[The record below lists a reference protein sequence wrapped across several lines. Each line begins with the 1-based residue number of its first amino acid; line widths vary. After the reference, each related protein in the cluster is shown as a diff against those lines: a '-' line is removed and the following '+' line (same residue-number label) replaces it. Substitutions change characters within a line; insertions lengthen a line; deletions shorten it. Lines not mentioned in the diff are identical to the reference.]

1 MKMDQSK
8 MCRFSSIL
16 LVIAVILPAALS
28 QSLPSVTVVSTT
40 YQANTGGSVTLQCT
54 ASGNPGVTVIT
65 WLKTVNSVEST
76 ITIDGSKYQQ
86 GTTSNPSLV
95 ITSLATSD
103 TATYVCRATNS
114 IGFTDSQDIQL
125 TVTGAPTVIIGQSA
139 YNVNTG
145 VNSVTLVCTVNNN
158 GAALTGVSWTRNG
171 ATLTI
176 DGTKYQNANTG
187 TPSLTITSPTNAD
200 DGTYVC
206 SASNSQGT
214 TSSTPT
220 TLTVTSNPPDVTI
233 AQTAFGAQVSTTITL
248 GCTVNSD
255 TTVISVFWQRDIG
268 SGTETITVDG
278 INFSGSTPTVPS
290 LTIINADTTDSGS
303 YQCFATNAAGT
314 SSSAIASV
322 TIVSAV
328 PTVTVAQ
335 SAYSITTGTSVT
347 LTCTVSS
354 ATTVTSVFWQ
364 RTIGGNTVTLTID
377 NVNYSGSSPSTP
389 SLTVIAA
396 DSGDVGSYTCF
407 AVNNAG
413 TGNSA
418 ATTLSVTGNAPTV
431 TVGSSSYSTT
441 TGTTFTLQCTV
452 TSSLTI
458 TNVFWQRTINGVTNS
473 LTIDNVN
480 YSGATTSSP
489 SLTIISADSGD
500 TGTYTCFGSN
510 TAGTSS
516 ATTQLTVTGA
526 APTVTVGSTSYST
539 TTGTTFTLQCTVT
552 SSLTIN
558 NVFWQRTFNGV
569 TTTLTIDNV
578 NYSGATTSS
587 PSLTIISADSGDT
600 GTYTCFGS
608 NAAGTSSAT
617 TQLTVTG
624 TAPTVTVGSTAYST
638 TTGTTFTLQCTV
650 TSSLTITN
658 VFWQRT
664 INGVTNTLTIDNV
677 NYSGVST
684 SSPSL
689 TIISVDPTDTGT
701 YTCFGANAAGTSSA
715 TTQLTVTGSIP
726 VVSVGQAS
734 YSVTTGTTIT
744 LACTVSADPTHTT
757 VFWRRDVGSGTESL
771 TIDNVNYSGSQVNTP
786 SLTVISTEIADSGTY
801 TCFATNA
808 VGTGQSS
815 TTLTVSGT
823 IPTATINE
831 ATATGLIASTIVL
844 SCTVSGNP
852 AVSSVFWQ
860 KTANSITENVNIDD
874 VKFSG
879 STTNFPSLIIFNAA
893 SSDSGD
899 YQCFAVNDVGTGQ
912 SSTIT
917 LTVTGTVPT
926 TTVTQSFY
934 TATTGTS
941 ITLGCTVSNANPAHT
956 NVFWQRNVGTG
967 TQSITIDNVN
977 YSGSQVGTP
986 SLTVINVDPTDSG
999 TYSCFATNAVGTST
1013 GSTTTLTVTGNLPVV
1028 TVAQTVYSVTTGTT
1042 VTLQCSVSANPT
1054 HTSVFWQFTP
1064 TNGGTTTLTIDNV
1077 NYAGSSVSSPS
1088 LVVFNTNSG
1097 DQGTYT
1103 CFATNQVGTGQSAQV
1118 SLSVTGSLPVVT
1130 VAQNAYSV
1138 TTGQSITLGCT
1149 VSATPTHTNVFW
1161 QRIDNGVASTLNI
1174 DGVKYT
1180 GSTVNG
1186 PSLTINSA
1194 SSNDATVYTC
1204 SATNAVGTGT
1214 SGQTSLSVTGN
1225 LPVVTVSQ
1233 TVYSVATGQS
1243 VTLQCSVSANPTH
1256 TSVFWQFTPTNG
1268 GTTTLTIDNVNYAGS
1283 SVSSPSLVV
1292 FNANSGDQGTYTCFA
1307 TNQVGTGQSA
1317 QVSLSVTGSLPVVLV
1332 DQAQYSVITGQT
1344 VTLGCT
1350 VTATPGHTS
1359 VLWRR
1364 SLNGVETLITID
1376 GTKYQGATV
1385 ANPDLTI
1392 TNAAAGDGAQYL
1404 CTATNVVGTGT
1415 STVTELIVTGNIPVV
1430 TVSQTVYSVT
1440 TGQAVTLQCSVSA
1453 NPTHTSVF
1461 WQFTPTNGG
1470 TTTLTIDNVN
1480 YAGSSVSSPSLVV
1493 FNTNS
1498 GDQGTYTCFATNQVG
1513 TGQSAQ
1519 VSLSVTGSL
1528 PVVTIA
1534 QNAYSVTTGQSITL
1548 GCTVS
1553 ATPTHTNVFWQR
1565 IDNGV
1570 STTLTIDG
1578 SKYTGSTVNGPSLT
1592 INSASSNDATVY
1604 TCSATNAVGTGTS
1617 GQTSLSVTG
1626 NIPVVTVSQTVY
1638 SVTTGTTVT
1647 LQCSVSANPTHT
1659 SVFWQFTPT
1668 NGGTTTLTIDNVN
1681 YAGSSVSS
1689 PSLVVFN
1696 TNSGDQGTYTC
1707 FATNQVGTGQS
1718 AQVSLSVTG
1727 SIPVVTVDQAQYSV
1741 ITGQTVTLGCT
1752 VTATPGHTN
1761 VFWQRTL
1768 NGVTNTLTIDG
1779 NKYQGVTVAN
1789 PDLTITNA
1797 VAGDQAVY
1805 SCSATNIVGTGTST
1819 TTTLTVTGNLPIVTI
1834 AQNTYS
1840 VTTGQS
1846 ITLGCTVS
1854 ATPTHTNVFWQ
1865 RIDNGVATTL
1875 NLDGIKYSGST
1886 VNGPSLTINSAN
1898 SNDATVYTCSA
1909 TNAVGTGTSGQTTL
1923 SVTGNLPI
1931 VTISQNTYSVTTGQS
1946 ITLVCTV
1953 SATPT
1958 HTNVFWQR
1966 IDNGVATTLNID
1978 GVKYSGSTVNGPSL
1992 TINSANSNDATVYTC
2007 SATNAVGTGTSGQTT
2022 LTVTGSIPV
2031 VTVDQ
2036 AQNSVITGQT
2046 VTLGCTVTATPGHTT
2061 VFWQRTL
2068 NGNTNSITIDGTKY
2082 QGATVANPD
2091 LTITNAVAG
2100 DQAVYTCSATN
2111 IVGTGTS
2118 TTTTLTVTGSIPVV
2132 TVDQAQYSVIT
2143 GQTVTLG
2150 CTVAATPGHTSVFWQ
2165 RTLNGNT
2172 NTLTIDGTKYQG
2184 ATLANPDLI
2193 ITNAVAGDQAVY
2205 TCSATNIVG
2214 TGTSTT
2220 TTLTVTGSLP
2230 IVTIAQNAYSVTTGQ
2245 SITLGCTVSATPT
2258 HTNVF
2263 WQRIDN
2269 GVATTL
2275 TIDGTKYTGSTVNG
2289 PSLTINSASS
2299 NDATVYTCSAT
2310 NTVGTGTSG
2319 QTTLTVTGS
2328 IPVVTVDQ
2336 AQYSVITGQTVTLGC
2351 TVAATPG
2358 HTSVFWQRTLNGN
2371 TNTLTIDGTKYQG
2384 ATVAN
2389 PDLIIT
2395 NAVAGDQAVYTCSA
2409 TNIVGTGTSTTTTL
2423 TVTGSLP
2430 IVTIAQNTYSVT
2442 TGQSITLGCTVSA
2455 TPTHTNVFWQR
2466 IDNGVATTLNI
2477 DGVKYSGSTV
2487 NGPSLTINSA
2497 NSNDATV
2504 YTCSATNAVGTGTS
2518 GQTTLTVTGS
2528 LPIVTI
2534 AQNAYSVTT
2543 GQSITLGCTVSATPT
2558 HTNVF
2563 WQRIDNGVATTL
2575 TIDGSKYTG
2584 STVNGP
2590 SLTINSASS
2599 NDATVYTCSATNAV
2613 GTGTSGQTAL
2623 SVTGSIPVVTVD
2635 QAQYSV
2641 ITGQTVTLGCTVT
2654 ATPGHN
2660 SVFWQRTLNGV
2671 TSTLTIDGNKYQ
2683 GATVANPDLIIT
2695 NAVAGDQ
2702 AVYTC
2707 SATNIVGTGTS
2718 TTTTLTVTGSLPIVT
2733 IAQNAYSVTTGQSI
2747 TLVCT
2752 VSATPTHTNVF
2763 WQRIDNGVA
2772 STLNIDGVKYS
2783 GSTVN
2788 GPSLTINSAS
2798 SNDATVYTCSAT
2810 NAVGTGTSGQT
2821 TLTVTGSIP
2830 VVTVDQ
2836 AQYSVITGQTVTLG
2850 CTVTATPGH
2859 TSVFWQRTLN
2869 GVTNTLTIDGAK
2881 YQGATVAN
2889 PDLIITNAV
2898 AGDQAVYTCS
2908 ATNIV
2913 GTGTSTTT
2921 TLTVTGSLPIVTI
2934 AQNAYSVTTG
2944 QSITLVCTVSA
2955 TPTHTNVFWQ
2965 RIDNGV
2971 ATTLTIDGSKYTGS
2985 TVNGPSLTINSASSN
3000 DATVYTC
3007 SATNAV
3013 GTGTSGQ
3020 TTLTVTGS
3028 IPVVTVDQAQYSVI
3042 TGQTVTLGCTVAAT
3056 PGHTTV
3062 FWQRTLNGVTSTLN
3076 IDGAKYQGA
3085 TVANP
3090 DLTITNSVANDQA
3103 VYTCSATNIVGTG
3116 TSTTTTLTVT
3126 GSLPIV
3132 TIAQNAYSVT
3142 TGQSITLGCTVSA
3155 TPTHTNVFWQRI
3167 DNGVATT
3174 LTIDGSKYTGS
3185 TVNGPSLTIN
3195 SANSN
3200 DATVYTCS
3208 ATNAVGTG
3216 TSGQTALSVT
3226 GSIPVVTV
3234 DQAQYSVITGQ
3245 TVTLGC
3251 TVAATPGHTSA
3262 FWQRTLNGV
3271 TSTLTIDGNKYQGST
3286 VANPDLTITNAV
3298 ASDLAVYTCSATN
3311 IVGTGTSTTT
3321 TLTVTGSIPVVT
3333 VDQAQYSVITGQ
3345 TVTLGC
3351 TVTATPVH
3359 TSVFWRKT
3367 LNGVTSSVTV
3377 DGNKYQGATVA
3388 NPDLIITNA
3397 VAGDQAVYTCSAT
3410 NIVGTGTSTTT
3421 TLTVTGSLPIVTIA
3435 QNTYSV
3441 TTGQSITLGCTVS
3454 ATPTHTNVFWQRIDN
3469 GVATTLTIDGS
3480 KYTGS
3485 TVNGPSLT
3493 INSASSND
3501 ATVYT
3506 CSATNAVGTGT
3517 SGQTTLS
3524 VTGNVPVVTVDQA
3537 QYSVITGQTVTLGCT
3552 VTATPGH
3559 TSVLWRKLLNGVT
3572 SNVVIDNSK
3581 YQGATVANPDLTIT
3595 NAVAGDQ
3602 AVYTC
3607 SATNIVGTGTSTT
3620 TTLTVTGNLPIVTIA
3635 QNTYSVTTGQS
3646 ITLGCSVSATPTHTN
3661 VFWQRIDNGVATT
3674 LTIDGSKY
3682 TGSTVN
3688 GPSLTINSANSNDA
3702 TVYTCSA
3709 TNAVGTGTSGQTT
3722 LAVTGSIPV
3731 VTVDQAQYSVI
3742 TGQTVTL
3749 GCTVTATP
3757 GHTSVFWQRTL
3768 NGVTS
3773 TLSIDGTKYQGATV
3787 ANPDLTITNAV
3798 AGDQAVYTCSATNIV
3813 GTGTSTTTTLTV
3825 TGSLPIVTV
3834 AQNAYSVVT
3843 GQTITL
3849 GCTVSA
3855 TPTHTNVFWQRIDNG
3870 VATTLTI
3877 DGTKYSGSTVN
3888 NPSLTIFS
3896 SAANDATV
3904 YTCSA
3909 TNAVGTG
3916 TSGQTTLAVTG
3927 SIPVVTI
3934 AQPAYSVITG
3944 QTVVLQCIVSADP
3957 THTQVFWQRTVNG
3970 NTNNV
3975 AIDGN
3980 KFQGSVPN
3988 TPSLTITNAAS
3999 SDQATYTCSA
4009 TNAVG
4014 TGTSTSTTLTVTGSI
4029 PVVTVA
4035 QSSYSVITGSTATLE
4050 CTVSADP
4057 THTTVFWQRIVN
4069 GVSTNI
4075 VIDGNNYAGSSVNSP
4090 SLQVFNANSGD
4101 EGVYICFATN
4111 IVGTGQSAQTT
4122 LTVTG
4127 NLPVVVIAQNA
4138 YSVITGQSITLGCT
4152 VTATPS
4158 HTNVYWQRI
4167 DNGVASTLTI
4177 DGTKYTGSTVNG
4189 PSLTINNAE
4198 NNDQTT
4204 YTCSATN
4211 AVGTGTS
4218 GQTTLTVTGNVPVV
4232 NIMQNQYNVV
4242 TGTTATLECV
4252 VSADPAHFSVYW
4264 QRVQNGIT
4272 ENIQIDGVNYGGST
4286 VSDPSLVVF
4295 NANTADQ
4302 GVYIC
4307 FATNIVGTGQSAQTV
4322 LSVTGSLPVVVIAQN
4337 AYSVT
4342 TGQSI
4347 TLGCTVTAT
4356 PSHTNVYWQRIDNGV
4371 ASTLTI
4377 DGSKYTGSTVNGPS
4391 LTINNAAANDQTTY
4405 TCSATNAVGT
4415 GTSGQT
4421 TLTVTGSPPVPTI
4434 TQNAYSVI
4442 TGQSITLECTVQ
4454 SDPAHTT
4461 VFWQRFVN
4469 GQAQSITIDGTKY
4482 LGATVN
4488 SASLVIN
4495 NAVSADQGVYIC
4507 FATNIVGTGQ
4517 SGQTVLS
4524 VTGSIPVVTIAQPSY
4539 SAITGQSVTLECT
4552 VSANPTHSQVFW
4564 QRIDNGVATTINL
4577 NNVNKYSG
4585 STVNSPSLTILNVA
4599 SNDQALYTCS
4609 ATNVVGTGTS
4619 TQTTLTV
4626 TGSIP
4631 VVTIQQPTYSVITGQ
4646 SVTLTCVVTATPQ
4659 HTTVFWQRVVNG
4671 QSQSITIDN
4680 SKYSGATVSS
4690 PSITISNAEA
4700 ADGGVYICF
4709 ATNIV
4714 GTGQS
4719 SQTTLTVTGTL
4730 PVVTIAQASYSVI
4743 TGQSITLGCTVSADP
4758 LHTQVY
4764 WQRVINGVS
4773 NVITID
4779 GNKYAGSTVNSP
4791 DLVIFNAASGDIATY
4806 TCSAVNAVGT
4816 GTSATTTLTVTGSP
4830 PTVTI
4835 AQQSYTITIGTTV
4848 TIECTVSSTPTH
4860 TSVFWQR
4867 VINGQTESITI
4878 DGTNFGG
4885 STVGSASLIVFN
4897 ADQADEGTYICF
4909 ATNVVGTGQS
4919 SPTALV
4925 VTGSIPVVTVQQTQY
4940 SIVTG
4945 NDVTIQCTVTADPA
4959 HTSVFWERTIGG
4971 VTTQLNIDNVN
4982 YAGSQVNNPSLTVL
4996 SATTADS
5003 GVYVCKASNVVGTG
5017 QSSSVQLSVTGN
5029 VPSVVVPQPS
5039 YSVLTGSS
5047 VTLVCTVSGS
5057 PTHTSVQWLRV
5068 VNGVNQAVNIGTSG
5082 KYAGS
5087 TVSVP
5092 SLTINGAQSSDQGQY
5107 ICTASNVVGTGQS
5120 SVTTLSVTGSLPV
5133 VTVAQANYNVITG
5146 GTITLVCTINASPA
5160 ATTMA
5165 WRRLVGGASEPINID
5180 NSKYTG
5186 GAINNPSLTITNA
5199 QNSDEGFYICQAT
5212 NVVGTGES
5220 TNTYLDVTGTIPV
5233 VTISQNSYNVL
5244 VGSSVTIDCTV
5255 SAVPTHTSVEWRKIT
5270 NTGGNTVTTPIV
5282 IDNINFS
5289 GGSVNS
5295 PDLTVITA
5303 EDSDEAFY
5311 VCTATNSVGLGT
5323 SNQAFLSVDGGP
5335 PTVQVPQTSYSI
5347 ITGGTITLQCNVFGN
5362 PAVTSVSWTRS
5373 INNGPF
5379 LTINIDGTSFSGSA
5393 VNNPSLTVINADST
5407 DLGVYRCSATN
5418 SIGTAQSSDVTLS
5431 VTGDP
5436 PTVTVSQTSYNV
5448 ITGSDITIQCSVT
5461 AIPAASTVFWEKTVN
5476 GVTNRL
5482 TIDQVAYGG
5491 STTSSPS
5498 LIVYSAQAD
5507 DSGVYV
5513 CKASNAVG
5521 TGQSDQV
5528 TISVTGAAPV
5538 VTIAQASYTVTT
5550 GTTATLVCTVV
5561 ATPQASVVRWKKTA
5575 NGVTTTITINNAKYS
5590 GGSVTSPTLVISS
5603 AENSDVGFYV
5613 CEATNAVGTGT
5624 SSQTYLE
5631 ITGDLPIVQVL
5642 QPFYTVTKG
5651 QSVTLECTV
5660 SGTPVATSVSWE
5672 RTSAGVTTVVTIDN
5686 NQYQGS
5692 TANSPSLVISA
5703 ADSID
5708 TGTYVCTATNTVG
5721 TRRSTSTSLTVTGDI
5736 PTVAIPDPSYT
5747 VVTGFSVTIPCTV
5760 SADPPA
5766 SSVTWSRQDTINDTP
5781 TVLTIDNTNYSG
5793 GSTSTPSL
5801 TINNAADSDQGFY
5814 ICSAANSIGTGTSGQ
5829 SYLTVTGDP
5838 PTVTIPSNA
5847 YSVLTGNSIQIPCNV
5862 VASPPATV
5870 VTWSKIVST
5879 GGTDV
5884 TSTITI
5890 DGSKYQG
5897 SNIGNPSLR
5906 INNANNDDQASYVC
5920 SATNSVGSADSI
5932 RTFLTVSG
5940 SIPQVTLAAAFT
5952 TVLGTSV
5959 TLDCTVSASPQAH
5972 SIYWEFIRNGVT
5984 TTLTIDGTKFVGSA
5998 VNNPSLTI
6006 NSATADDEGNYI
6018 CNAVNSV
6025 GLGKSSQAY
6034 LTVTGNVPSV
6044 VISQPS
6050 YTAVIGESVTID
6062 CDYSSTPDATS
6073 IYWNKIVNQQ
6083 TTRITVTQTNEYSG
6097 ATLSNPS
6104 LTISNTDRDDQAFY
6118 RCIVTN
6124 DVGEGQSGQVYLYIT
6139 GNLPTVTVPQSSY
6152 SVSLEDQVTI
6162 TCVVTATP
6170 AATSVSWEYTN
6181 SAGNTMPVD
6190 FTNSRFSG
6198 GTVASPSL
6206 TIASAVLGDQGSYK
6220 CKASNSVGEGE
6231 SSETYLYVTGTRP
6244 IVRVTVSAYT
6254 VDIGGQA
6261 ILACVV
6267 ESNPPATTVTWNKIV
6282 DGAST
6287 DISTTASK
6295 YDGATVSSPSLVINN
6310 LALSDQG
6317 SYRCNARNSVGVGSS
6332 GLTSLIVAYAPR
6344 NTVVD
6349 PAAVTRREQESFT
6362 SECSTDANPAASYQ
6376 WIKDSTSQI
6385 VSNEKILQIS
6395 NIDRGHA
6402 GTYTCTAT
6410 NTQGSDTAKLSVDV
6424 QYKPISTV
6432 TVEEA
6437 TVTLSLNAQK
6447 NLECNTVANPAVQ
6460 TYRWLK
6466 DGTDIANADSL
6477 VYQVTITD
6485 TTSYGVYTCYA
6496 TNVIGQSSAIAFT
6509 VQSGDV
6515 VTTTAAPTDVGLT
6528 TGVIIAIVIAAVVF
6542 LLIVIIAVCCC
6553 VTHGVCRTDE
6563 PYETKRIIVEKPAMV
6578 REPTFV
6584 MPRHEVLALQEESFY
6599 RVPSG
6604 TAYRYL
6610 PQISDTYYESEGLK
6624 ADRRS
6629 YTASSIH

>member
-2230 IVTIAQNAYSVTTGQ
+2230 IVTIAQNTYSVTTGQSITLGCSVSATPTHTNVFWQRIDSGVASTLNIDGVKYSGSTVNGPSLTINSANSNDATVYTCSATNAVGTGTSGQTTLTVTGSLPIVTIAQNAYSVTTGQ

-2395 NAVAGDQAVYTCSA
+2395 NAVAGDQ
-2409 TNIVGTGTSTTTTL
+2409 
-2423 TVTGSLP
+2423 
-2430 IVTIAQNTYSVT
+2430 
-2442 TGQSITLGCTVSA
+2442 
-2455 TPTHTNVFWQR
+2455 
-2466 IDNGVATTLNI
+2466 
-2477 DGVKYSGSTV
+2477 
-2487 NGPSLTINSA
+2487 
-2497 NSNDATV
+2497 
-2504 YTCSATNAVGTGTS
+2504 
-2518 GQTTLTVTGS
+2518 
-2528 LPIVTI
+2528 
-2534 AQNAYSVTT
+2534 
-2543 GQSITLGCTVSATPT
+2543 
-2558 HTNVF
+2558 
-2563 WQRIDNGVATTL
+2563 
-2575 TIDGSKYTG
+2575 
-2584 STVNGP
+2584 
-2590 SLTINSASS
+2590 
-2599 NDATVYTCSATNAV
+2599 
-2613 GTGTSGQTAL
+2613 
-2623 SVTGSIPVVTVD
+2623 
-2635 QAQYSV
+2635 
-2641 ITGQTVTLGCTVT
+2641 
-2654 ATPGHN
+2654 
-2660 SVFWQRTLNGV
+2660 
-2671 TSTLTIDGNKYQ
+2671 
-2683 GATVANPDLIIT
+2683 
-2695 NAVAGDQ
+2695 
-2702 AVYTC
+2702 
-2707 SATNIVGTGTS
+2707 
-2718 TTTTLTVTGSLPIVT
+2718 
-2733 IAQNAYSVTTGQSI
+2733 
-2747 TLVCT
+2747 
-2752 VSATPTHTNVF
+2752 
-2763 WQRIDNGVA
+2763 
-2772 STLNIDGVKYS
+2772 
-2783 GSTVN
+2783 
-2788 GPSLTINSAS
+2788 
-2798 SNDATVYTCSAT
+2798 
-2810 NAVGTGTSGQT
+2810 
-2821 TLTVTGSIP
+2821 
-2830 VVTVDQ
+2830 
-2836 AQYSVITGQTVTLG
+2836 
-2850 CTVTATPGH
+2850 
-2859 TSVFWQRTLN
+2859 
-2869 GVTNTLTIDGAK
+2869 
-2881 YQGATVAN
+2881 
-2889 PDLIITNAV
+2889 
-2898 AGDQAVYTCS
+2898 
-2908 ATNIV
+2908 
-2913 GTGTSTTT
+2913 
-2921 TLTVTGSLPIVTI
+2921 
-2934 AQNAYSVTTG
+2934 
-2944 QSITLVCTVSA
+2944 
-2955 TPTHTNVFWQ
+2955 
-2965 RIDNGV
+2965 
-2971 ATTLTIDGSKYTGS
+2971 
-2985 TVNGPSLTINSASSN
+2985 
-3000 DATVYTC
+3000 
-3007 SATNAV
+3007 
-3013 GTGTSGQ
+3013 
-3020 TTLTVTGS
+3020 
-3028 IPVVTVDQAQYSVI
+3028 
-3042 TGQTVTLGCTVAAT
+3042 
-3056 PGHTTV
+3056 
-3062 FWQRTLNGVTSTLN
+3062 
-3076 IDGAKYQGA
+3076 
-3085 TVANP
+3085 
-3090 DLTITNSVANDQA
+3090 
-3103 VYTCSATNIVGTG
+3103 
-3116 TSTTTTLTVT
+3116 
-3126 GSLPIV
+3126 
-3132 TIAQNAYSVT
+3132 
-3142 TGQSITLGCTVSA
+3142 
-3155 TPTHTNVFWQRI
+3155 
-3167 DNGVATT
+3167 
-3174 LTIDGSKYTGS
+3174 
-3185 TVNGPSLTIN
+3185 
-3195 SANSN
+3195 
-3200 DATVYTCS
+3200 
-3208 ATNAVGTG
+3208 
-3216 TSGQTALSVT
+3216 
-3226 GSIPVVTV
+3226 
-3234 DQAQYSVITGQ
+3234 
-3245 TVTLGC
+3245 
-3251 TVAATPGHTSA
+3251 
-3262 FWQRTLNGV
+3262 
-3271 TSTLTIDGNKYQGST
+3271 
-3286 VANPDLTITNAV
+3286 
-3298 ASDLAVYTCSATN
+3298 AVYTCSATN

>member
-1805 SCSATNIVGTGTST
+1805 S
-1819 TTTLTVTGNLPIVTI
+1819 
-1834 AQNTYS
+1834 
-1840 VTTGQS
+1840 
-1846 ITLGCTVS
+1846 
-1854 ATPTHTNVFWQ
+1854 
-1865 RIDNGVATTL
+1865 
-1875 NLDGIKYSGST
+1875 
-1886 VNGPSLTINSAN
+1886 
-1898 SNDATVYTCSA
+1898 
-1909 TNAVGTGTSGQTTL
+1909 
-1923 SVTGNLPI
+1923 
-1931 VTISQNTYSVTTGQS
+1931 
-1946 ITLVCTV
+1946 
-1953 SATPT
+1953 
-1958 HTNVFWQR
+1958 
-1966 IDNGVATTLNID
+1966 
-1978 GVKYSGSTVNGPSL
+1978 
-1992 TINSANSNDATVYTC
+1992 
-2007 SATNAVGTGTSGQTT
+2007 
-2022 LTVTGSIPV
+2022 
-2031 VTVDQ
+2031 
-2036 AQNSVITGQT
+2036 
-2046 VTLGCTVTATPGHTT
+2046 
-2061 VFWQRTL
+2061 
-2068 NGNTNSITIDGTKY
+2068 
-2082 QGATVANPD
+2082 
-2091 LTITNAVAG
+2091 
-2100 DQAVYTCSATN
+2100 
-2111 IVGTGTS
+2111 
-2118 TTTTLTVTGSIPVV
+2118 
-2132 TVDQAQYSVIT
+2132 
-2143 GQTVTLG
+2143 
-2150 CTVAATPGHTSVFWQ
+2150 
-2165 RTLNGNT
+2165 
-2172 NTLTIDGTKYQG
+2172 
-2184 ATLANPDLI
+2184 
-2193 ITNAVAGDQAVY
+2193 
-2205 TCSATNIVG
+2205 
-2214 TGTSTT
+2214 
-2220 TTLTVTGSLP
+2220 
-2230 IVTIAQNAYSVTTGQ
+2230 
-2245 SITLGCTVSATPT
+2245 
-2258 HTNVF
+2258 
-2263 WQRIDN
+2263 
-2269 GVATTL
+2269 
-2275 TIDGTKYTGSTVNG
+2275 
-2289 PSLTINSASS
+2289 
-2299 NDATVYTCSAT
+2299 
-2310 NTVGTGTSG
+2310 
-2319 QTTLTVTGS
+2319 
-2328 IPVVTVDQ
+2328 
-2336 AQYSVITGQTVTLGC
+2336 
-2351 TVAATPG
+2351 
-2358 HTSVFWQRTLNGN
+2358 
-2371 TNTLTIDGTKYQG
+2371 
-2384 ATVAN
+2384 
-2389 PDLIIT
+2389 
-2395 NAVAGDQAVYTCSA
+2395 
-2409 TNIVGTGTSTTTTL
+2409 
-2423 TVTGSLP
+2423 
-2430 IVTIAQNTYSVT
+2430 
-2442 TGQSITLGCTVSA
+2442 
-2455 TPTHTNVFWQR
+2455 
-2466 IDNGVATTLNI
+2466 
-2477 DGVKYSGSTV
+2477 
-2487 NGPSLTINSA
+2487 
-2497 NSNDATV
+2497 
-2504 YTCSATNAVGTGTS
+2504 
-2518 GQTTLTVTGS
+2518 
-2528 LPIVTI
+2528 
-2534 AQNAYSVTT
+2534 
-2543 GQSITLGCTVSATPT
+2543 
-2558 HTNVF
+2558 
-2563 WQRIDNGVATTL
+2563 
-2575 TIDGSKYTG
+2575 
-2584 STVNGP
+2584 
-2590 SLTINSASS
+2590 
-2599 NDATVYTCSATNAV
+2599 
-2613 GTGTSGQTAL
+2613 
-2623 SVTGSIPVVTVD
+2623 
-2635 QAQYSV
+2635 
-2641 ITGQTVTLGCTVT
+2641 
-2654 ATPGHN
+2654 
-2660 SVFWQRTLNGV
+2660 
-2671 TSTLTIDGNKYQ
+2671 
-2683 GATVANPDLIIT
+2683 
-2695 NAVAGDQ
+2695 
-2702 AVYTC
+2702 C

>member
-2230 IVTIAQNAYSVTTGQ
+2230 IVTIAQNTYSVTTGQSITLGCSVSATPTHTNVFWQRIDSGVASTLNIDGVKYSGSTVNGPSLTINSANSNDATVYTCSATNAVGTGTSGQTTLTVTGSLPIVTIAQNAYSVTTGQ

-2898 AGDQAVYTCS
+2898 AGDQ
-2908 ATNIV
+2908 
-2913 GTGTSTTT
+2913 
-2921 TLTVTGSLPIVTI
+2921 
-2934 AQNAYSVTTG
+2934 
-2944 QSITLVCTVSA
+2944 
-2955 TPTHTNVFWQ
+2955 
-2965 RIDNGV
+2965 
-2971 ATTLTIDGSKYTGS
+2971 
-2985 TVNGPSLTINSASSN
+2985 
-3000 DATVYTC
+3000 
-3007 SATNAV
+3007 
-3013 GTGTSGQ
+3013 
-3020 TTLTVTGS
+3020 
-3028 IPVVTVDQAQYSVI
+3028 
-3042 TGQTVTLGCTVAAT
+3042 
-3056 PGHTTV
+3056 
-3062 FWQRTLNGVTSTLN
+3062 
-3076 IDGAKYQGA
+3076 
-3085 TVANP
+3085 
-3090 DLTITNSVANDQA
+3090 
-3103 VYTCSATNIVGTG
+3103 
-3116 TSTTTTLTVT
+3116 
-3126 GSLPIV
+3126 
-3132 TIAQNAYSVT
+3132 
-3142 TGQSITLGCTVSA
+3142 
-3155 TPTHTNVFWQRI
+3155 
-3167 DNGVATT
+3167 
-3174 LTIDGSKYTGS
+3174 
-3185 TVNGPSLTIN
+3185 
-3195 SANSN
+3195 
-3200 DATVYTCS
+3200 
-3208 ATNAVGTG
+3208 
-3216 TSGQTALSVT
+3216 
-3226 GSIPVVTV
+3226 
-3234 DQAQYSVITGQ
+3234 
-3245 TVTLGC
+3245 
-3251 TVAATPGHTSA
+3251 
-3262 FWQRTLNGV
+3262 
-3271 TSTLTIDGNKYQGST
+3271 
-3286 VANPDLTITNAV
+3286 
-3298 ASDLAVYTCSATN
+3298 AVYTCSATN

>member
-1819 TTTLTVTGNLPIVTI
+1819 T
-1834 AQNTYS
+1834 
-1840 VTTGQS
+1840 
-1846 ITLGCTVS
+1846 
-1854 ATPTHTNVFWQ
+1854 
-1865 RIDNGVATTL
+1865 
-1875 NLDGIKYSGST
+1875 
-1886 VNGPSLTINSAN
+1886 
-1898 SNDATVYTCSA
+1898 
-1909 TNAVGTGTSGQTTL
+1909 
-1923 SVTGNLPI
+1923 
-1931 VTISQNTYSVTTGQS
+1931 
-1946 ITLVCTV
+1946 
-1953 SATPT
+1953 
-1958 HTNVFWQR
+1958 
-1966 IDNGVATTLNID
+1966 
-1978 GVKYSGSTVNGPSL
+1978 
-1992 TINSANSNDATVYTC
+1992 
-2007 SATNAVGTGTSGQTT
+2007 
-2022 LTVTGSIPV
+2022 
-2031 VTVDQ
+2031 
-2036 AQNSVITGQT
+2036 
-2046 VTLGCTVTATPGHTT
+2046 
-2061 VFWQRTL
+2061 
-2068 NGNTNSITIDGTKY
+2068 
-2082 QGATVANPD
+2082 
-2091 LTITNAVAG
+2091 
-2100 DQAVYTCSATN
+2100 
-2111 IVGTGTS
+2111 
-2118 TTTTLTVTGSIPVV
+2118 
-2132 TVDQAQYSVIT
+2132 
-2143 GQTVTLG
+2143 
-2150 CTVAATPGHTSVFWQ
+2150 
-2165 RTLNGNT
+2165 
-2172 NTLTIDGTKYQG
+2172 
-2184 ATLANPDLI
+2184 
-2193 ITNAVAGDQAVY
+2193 
-2205 TCSATNIVG
+2205 
-2214 TGTSTT
+2214 
-2220 TTLTVTGSLP
+2220 
-2230 IVTIAQNAYSVTTGQ
+2230 
-2245 SITLGCTVSATPT
+2245 
-2258 HTNVF
+2258 
-2263 WQRIDN
+2263 
-2269 GVATTL
+2269 
-2275 TIDGTKYTGSTVNG
+2275 
-2289 PSLTINSASS
+2289 
-2299 NDATVYTCSAT
+2299 
-2310 NTVGTGTSG
+2310 
-2319 QTTLTVTGS
+2319 
-2328 IPVVTVDQ
+2328 
-2336 AQYSVITGQTVTLGC
+2336 
-2351 TVAATPG
+2351 
-2358 HTSVFWQRTLNGN
+2358 
-2371 TNTLTIDGTKYQG
+2371 
-2384 ATVAN
+2384 
-2389 PDLIIT
+2389 
-2395 NAVAGDQAVYTCSA
+2395 
-2409 TNIVGTGTSTTTTL
+2409 
-2423 TVTGSLP
+2423 
-2430 IVTIAQNTYSVT
+2430 
-2442 TGQSITLGCTVSA
+2442 
-2455 TPTHTNVFWQR
+2455 
-2466 IDNGVATTLNI
+2466 
-2477 DGVKYSGSTV
+2477 
-2487 NGPSLTINSA
+2487 
-2497 NSNDATV
+2497 
-2504 YTCSATNAVGTGTS
+2504 
-2518 GQTTLTVTGS
+2518 TTLTVTGS

>member
-1805 SCSATNIVGTGTST
+1805 S
-1819 TTTLTVTGNLPIVTI
+1819 
-1834 AQNTYS
+1834 
-1840 VTTGQS
+1840 
-1846 ITLGCTVS
+1846 
-1854 ATPTHTNVFWQ
+1854 
-1865 RIDNGVATTL
+1865 
-1875 NLDGIKYSGST
+1875 
-1886 VNGPSLTINSAN
+1886 
-1898 SNDATVYTCSA
+1898 
-1909 TNAVGTGTSGQTTL
+1909 
-1923 SVTGNLPI
+1923 
-1931 VTISQNTYSVTTGQS
+1931 
-1946 ITLVCTV
+1946 
-1953 SATPT
+1953 
-1958 HTNVFWQR
+1958 
-1966 IDNGVATTLNID
+1966 
-1978 GVKYSGSTVNGPSL
+1978 
-1992 TINSANSNDATVYTC
+1992 
-2007 SATNAVGTGTSGQTT
+2007 
-2022 LTVTGSIPV
+2022 
-2031 VTVDQ
+2031 
-2036 AQNSVITGQT
+2036 
-2046 VTLGCTVTATPGHTT
+2046 
-2061 VFWQRTL
+2061 
-2068 NGNTNSITIDGTKY
+2068 
-2082 QGATVANPD
+2082 
-2091 LTITNAVAG
+2091 
-2100 DQAVYTCSATN
+2100 
-2111 IVGTGTS
+2111 
-2118 TTTTLTVTGSIPVV
+2118 
-2132 TVDQAQYSVIT
+2132 
-2143 GQTVTLG
+2143 
-2150 CTVAATPGHTSVFWQ
+2150 
-2165 RTLNGNT
+2165 
-2172 NTLTIDGTKYQG
+2172 
-2184 ATLANPDLI
+2184 
-2193 ITNAVAGDQAVY
+2193 
-2205 TCSATNIVG
+2205 CSATNIVG